1 MRRTRCPNR
10 ARQARFCP
18 RLRSCGRA
26 QPSRPA
32 SGPTASAGH
41 AAQSRASVGAVT
53 TAASLAEWRDLELGA
68 PPITRLGLARL
79 HAGVAML
86 GTLRRDGSPRISPIE
101 PYLVHGQLL
110 AGAMTWSAKAAD
122 LLRDPRHVLHSAVTS
137 PDSGEGEFK
146 LHGSAVQASQDL
158 RAAATQ
164 ARWSRRPETRRWRS
178 RCTLRGRF
186 SSNGTSITPT

>member
-1 MRRTRCPNR
+1 MRRTRCPHR
-10 ARQARFCP
+10 ARQARFSS

-26 QPSRPA
+26 QPRRPT

-41 AAQSRASVGAVT
+41 AAQSRGSVGAVT

-122 LLRDPRHVLHSAVTS
+122 LLRDPRHVPHSAVTS